1 MRQFTLI
8 CAGLIS
14 AIGIAGDAKAQT
26 PRPQGQGESGG
37 WKVHAMDRPKPPV
50 VAPAPQNL
58 PAPPPPDAVVLF
70 DGSDL
75 SQWAT
80 PGGGAPGWRVQDGY
94 FEVVPGSGAIRTR
107 TGFGDVQLHIEW
119 ASPDPPQ
126 ETGQDRGNSG
136 VFLMGRY
143 EVQVL
148 DSYRSDTY
156 ADGQA
161 AAIYGQYPPRFN
173 ASRPPCEWQTY
184 DIYFR
189 RPRFGADGARRR
201 PGHRTIEPREPER
214 SGTSSTNLRA
224 PPPTGARSSSS
235 RLSTFSRLSPA

>member
-1 MRQFTLI
+1 M
-8 CAGLIS
+8 
-14 AIGIAGDAKAQT
+14 
-26 PRPQGQGESGG
+26 
-37 WKVHAMDRPKPPV
+37 
-50 VAPAPQNL
+50 
-58 PAPPPPDAVVLF
+58 
-70 DGSDL
+70 
-75 SQWAT
+75 
-80 PGGGAPGWRVQDGY
+80 
-94 FEVVPGSGAIRTR
+94 PGSGAIRTR

-156 ADGQA
+156 ADGQ
-161 AAIYGQYPPRFN
+161 YPPRFN

-201 PGHRTIEPREPER
+201 PGHRTIEPREPEG
-214 SGTSSTNLRA
+214 SGTSSTGPRA
-224 PPPTGARSSSS
+224 PPRTGARSSFS
-235 RLSTFSRLSPA
+235 RPSTSSRLSPA